1 MMPYLCVFQKIS
13 VNVLEESAVSDDVV
27 SPEEGVCTGKYF
39 TENGL
44 VGVLEA
50 AAMEFTMVRY
60 LYKALC
66 RARYLSR
73 ALCLTRYLYCEI
85 SDQGTLCDKISGW

>member
-1 MMPYLCVFQKIS
+1 MDFGTFMMPYLCVFQKIS

-60 LYKALC
+60 L
-66 RARYLSR
+66 
-73 ALCLTRYLYCEI
+73 
-85 SDQGTLCDKISGW
+85 